1 MANTPQENVQ
11 RIETLEAL
19 EAHYGVPSMKGLN
32 KELPALD
39 KHCKRFIEL
48 SPFFLMATASGT
60 KVDVTPR
67 GDAPGSVQVEGD
79 TTLLLPDWPGN
90 RRLDS
95 LKNILINP
103 SVSLIFLI
111 PNVGETLRIL
121 GTAEIITDEGLRARF
136 ETGLKKPLSVIRV
149 SVETAFLHCS
159 KAFLRSRLWEPDCWP
174 DRSALPSA
182 GEMFRDHMDLD
193 MPIRDLDAAVENF
206 KNELY

>member
-1 MANTPQENVQ
+1 MSKAPSGQ

-19 EAHYGVPSMKGLN
+19 EAHYGVPSQKGVD

-67 GDAPGSVQVEGD
+67 GDAPGSVQVVD
-79 TTLLLPDWPGN
+79 DNTLLLPDWPGN

-121 GTAEIITDEGLRARF
+121 GAAEIFTDEALRARF

-149 SVETAFLHCS
+149 RVQTAFLHCS

-174 DRSALPSA
+174 ARSALPSA
-182 GEMFRDHMDLD
+182 GEMFRDHMKLD
-193 MPIRDLDAAVENF
+193 MPIRDLNAVVENF